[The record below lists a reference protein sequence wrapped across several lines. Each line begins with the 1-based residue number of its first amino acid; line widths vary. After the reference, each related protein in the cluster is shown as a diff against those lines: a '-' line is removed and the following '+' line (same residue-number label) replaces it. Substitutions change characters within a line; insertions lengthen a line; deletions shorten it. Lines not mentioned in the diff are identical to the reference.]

1 MDLFLQQLINGLIT
15 GSTYALIALGVTL
28 IFGIMHV
35 PNFGL
40 GAVYALGG
48 FITFYWVGSF
58 GVPTYIGSLFPVAVI
73 GAMIGMLHY
82 KLVFRP
88 LRTAPHAAGFVGA
101 MGVYYAME
109 GAWNV
114 LFGTEWRT
122 IQSPYNCLLNVGPI
136 TFTLQQLLI
145 LIICLV
151 VALGVYFFM
160 MKSLTGKKI
169 RAAAEDGDSAALLG
183 ISLKNVSY
191 IVFGLGGAVSGI
203 AGSMIAPLSQVG
215 ASMGIYPIAKAF
227 IVVVLGG
234 MGSIPGAIVGGLILG
249 VLENLGASYIS
260 SMYKHAFP
268 FVVFLIILIV
278 KPEGLFK
285 T

>member
-1 MDLFLQQLINGLIT
+1 MELFLQQLLNGLIT

-40 GAVYALGG
+40 GAVYALGA
-48 FITFYWVGSF
+48 FVTFYWIGAL
-58 GVPTYIGSLFPVAVI
+58 GVPLYIGSLLPVVLI
-73 GAMIGMLHY
+73 GALIGILHY

-88 LRTAPHAAGFVGA
+88 LHTAPHAAGFVGA
-101 MGVYYAME
+101 LGVYYAME
-109 GAWNV
+109 GGWNV
-114 LFGTEWRT
+114 LFGTHWRS
-122 IQSPYNCLLNVGPI
+122 IESPYDSLINAGPLI
-136 TFTLQQLLI
+136 LTVQQLLI
-145 LIICLV
+145 IIVCSV
-151 VALGVYFFM
+151 VAAAVYIFM
-160 MKSLTGKKI
+160 MRTLTGKKI

-191 IVFGLGGAVSGI
+191 IVFGLGGALAGI
-203 AGSMIAPLSQVG
+203 AGTMVAPLSMVG
-215 ASMGIYPIAKAF
+215 ASMGIYPITKAF

-234 MGSIPGAIVGGLILG
+234 MGSIPGAIAGGFILG

-268 FVVFLIILIV
+268 FVVFLFVLIA
-278 KPEGLFK
+278 KPTGLFK